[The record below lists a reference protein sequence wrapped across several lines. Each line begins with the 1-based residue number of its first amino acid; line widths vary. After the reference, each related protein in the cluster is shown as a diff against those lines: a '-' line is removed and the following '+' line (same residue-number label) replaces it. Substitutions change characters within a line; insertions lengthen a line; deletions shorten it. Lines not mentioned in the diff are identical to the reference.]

1 MEEGEQKNNFF
12 PYMVNPDI
20 DILLPKRKENILS
33 NKLCVFKKKIT
44 NKNDKKIQY

>member
-20 DILLPKRKENILS
+20 DILLPKEKRTSFQTSFAYLRK
-33 NKLCVFKKKIT
+33 KLQIKLT
-44 NKNDKKIQY
+44 R